1 MRTHLH
7 HAYPPSLEGE
17 ADRLHHVGAPIMP
30 GMQAQTSSQGAGGA
44 ARVAAA
50 SAPLNASFP
59 NNLTFFFWLVLI
71 GVVIPGLVV
80 GGLKAG
86 GFQFVFRGR

>member
-1 MRTHLH
+1 MRVHLH
-7 HAYPPSLEGE
+7 HVYQPAEG
-17 ADRLHHVGAPIMP
+17 AGDRLHYVGAPIMP
-30 GMQAQTSSQGAGGA
+30 GMASSHSSQGSGGA

-59 NNLTFFFWLVLI
+59 NNLTFFLWLVII
-71 GVVIPGLVV
+71 GVVIPGLIV